1 MIIYVDLEDALIQ
14 VRYLGFHAE
23 DVGLLGGC
31 LARPRTSLFGADAYQ
46 SLELKAAAL
55 LHSILTSDPLIDGN
69 KRTAWALMVT
79 FLALNNCEVVAD
91 TDDAFNFVV
100 SIATNK
106 GDLDI
111 YAQWIATHLQ
121 PITLEALFV

>member
-14 VRYLGFHAE
+14 VRYLGFHAG

-31 LARPRTSLFGADAYQ
+31 LARPQTSLFGADAYE
-46 SLELKAAAL
+46 SLHLKAAAL
-55 LHSILTSDPLIDGN
+55 LHSILTSPPVIDGN

-79 FLALNNCEVVAD
+79 FLALNNCEVVAE

-100 SIATNK
+100 SIATNN
-106 GDLDI
+106 GDLGTC
-111 YAQWIATHLQ
+111 AQWIATHLQ
-121 PITLEALFV
+121 PITL